1 MTVVQAEHSADS
13 AGDRLPPGTFRLI
26 DIDGNMRGQH
36 ADGEGEDDI
45 ILMPQPSLDPEDPLN
60 WTFRRKVI
68 QTSCVVLYTIV
79 IAIPSSAVY
88 SIVTPLRKETDLSL
102 QDINNGTGIMF
113 LFYGWGCIFW
123 QAMALQYGKRP
134 IYLFSLLAT
143 IVILA
148 TAPLCKE
155 PGPYLANRIILGF
168 FGSPVES
175 LCEISIADIWFTH
188 QRGKYMAWY
197 GWSLALCGKL
207 APMLSGF
214 INVGQGWKWT
224 LYWCAIWNA
233 MGFIYCFFLMEET
246 NYDRKH
252 DELPPQ
258 RVAPVSQAS
267 TQEGDGDGEKTVT
280 LDTTSSDLGES
291 AEIQWPRKT
300 YLQKLS
306 IKDKPRPN
314 RIVQIMIAPFKGFTY
329 PAVVYAGLMYGANS
343 LVWQGFQNATIG
355 TIYTLEYGFST
366 AGVAAAYSGGVIGTI
381 IGGYYCGKIGPMLTV
396 RLARRNGGIS
406 EPEHTLYL
414 FIASIFLVPT
424 AMILYGL
431 GVTYKWHWMVLVI
444 TQVFMAMNAALCVA
458 GALNYAI
465 GSYMELSGSMVTTC
479 VLIRNTMSFA
489 TNFGVTPWLKAT
501 NYMVVY
507 LTVAGI
513 GLLWN
518 ASLFIM
524 TRYGKAMREWTA
536 QRYWRDVERARAK
549 GLGH

>member
-1 MTVVQAEHSADS
+1 MTVVQAEQSADS

-60 WTFRRKVI
+60 WTFRRKAI

-155 PGPYLANRIILGF
+155 PGPYLVNRIILGF

-329 PAVVYAGLMYGANS
+329 PAVVYAG

>member
-1 MTVVQAEHSADS
+1 MTAVQAEQIADA
-13 AGDRLPPGTFRLI
+13 AGDKLPPGTFRLI
-26 DIDGNMRGQH
+26 DTDGKMRGQH

-45 ILMPQPSLDPEDPLN
+45 ILVPQPSLDPEDPLN

-214 INVGQGWKWT
+214 INVGQGWQWT

-252 DELPPQ
+252 DQLPLQ
-258 RVAPVSQAS
+258 GVALASQAS
-267 TQEGDGDGEKTVT
+267 TQGGDGEKTVT

-300 YLQKLS
+300 YFQKLS

-314 RIVQIMIAPFKGFTY
+314 RLVEIMIAPFKGFTY

-381 IGGYYCGKIGPMLTV
+381 VGGYYCGKIGPMLTV

-513 GLLWN
+513 GLVWN

-549 GLGH
+549 GMGH

>member
-1 MTVVQAEHSADS
+1 MTAVQAEHSAD
-13 AGDRLPPGTFRLI
+13 AACDRLPPGTFRLI
-26 DIDGNMRGQH
+26 DTHGKMTGQH

-45 ILMPQPSLDPEDPLN
+45 ILVPQPSLDPEDPLN
-60 WTFRRKVI
+60 RTFRRKVI

-79 IAIPSSAVY
+79 IAIPSSAAY
-88 SIVTPLRKETDLSL
+88 SIVTPLRKETSLSL

-113 LFYGWGCIFW
+113 LFYGWG
-123 QAMALQYGKRP
+123 
-134 IYLFSLLAT
+134 S
-143 IVILA
+143 

-155 PGPYLANRIILGF
+155 AGPYLANRIILGF

-214 INVGQGWKWT
+214 INVGQGWQWT

-252 DELPPQ
+252 DQLSPRP
-258 RVAPVSQAS
+258 VAPASQAS
-267 TQEGDGDGEKTVT
+267 TQGGDGEKTVT
-280 LDTTSSDLGES
+280 LDMTSSSDRGES

-314 RIVQIMIAPFKGFTY
+314 RLVQIMIAPFKGFTY

-366 AGVAAAYSGGVIGTI
+366 AGVAAAYSGGAIGTI
-381 IGGYYCGKIGPMLTV
+381 VGGYYCGKVGPMLTV

-414 FIASIFLVPT
+414 FIASIVLVPT

-431 GVTYKWHWMVLVI
+431 GVTYKWHWVVLVI

-489 TNFGVTPWLKAT
+489 TNFGVTPWLKAS

-513 GLLWN
+513 GLVWN
-518 ASLFIM
+518 ASLFVM

-536 QRYWRDVERARAK
+536 QRYWRDVECARAK
-549 GLGH
+549 GMGH

>member
-1 MTVVQAEHSADS
+1 
-13 AGDRLPPGTFRLI
+13 
-26 DIDGNMRGQH
+26 
-36 ADGEGEDDI
+36 
-45 ILMPQPSLDPEDPLN
+45 
-60 WTFRRKVI
+60 
-68 QTSCVVLYTIV
+68 
-79 IAIPSSAVY
+79 
-88 SIVTPLRKETDLSL
+88 
-102 QDINNGTGIMF
+102 
-113 LFYGWGCIFW
+113 
-123 QAMALQYGKRP
+123 
-134 IYLFSLLAT
+134 
-143 IVILA
+143 
-148 TAPLCKE
+148 
-155 PGPYLANRIILGF
+155 
-168 FGSPVES
+168 
-175 LCEISIADIWFTH
+175 
-188 QRGKYMAWY
+188 
-197 GWSLALCGKL
+197 
-207 APMLSGF
+207 
-214 INVGQGWKWT
+214 
-224 LYWCAIWNA
+224 
-233 MGFIYCFFLMEET
+233 
-246 NYDRKH
+246 
-252 DELPPQ
+252 
-258 RVAPVSQAS
+258 
-267 TQEGDGDGEKTVT
+267 
-280 LDTTSSDLGES
+280 
-291 AEIQWPRKT
+291 
-300 YLQKLS
+300 
-306 IKDKPRPN
+306 
-314 RIVQIMIAPFKGFTY
+314 
-329 PAVVYAGLMYGANS
+329 
-343 LVWQGFQNATIG
+343 
-355 TIYTLEYGFST
+355 
-366 AGVAAAYSGGVIGTI
+366 
-381 IGGYYCGKIGPMLTV
+381 MLTV